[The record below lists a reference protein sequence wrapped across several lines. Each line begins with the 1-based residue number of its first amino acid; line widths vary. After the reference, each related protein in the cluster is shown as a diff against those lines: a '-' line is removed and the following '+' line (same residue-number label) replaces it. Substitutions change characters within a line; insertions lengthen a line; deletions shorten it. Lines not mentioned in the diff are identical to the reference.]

1 MINTKINK
9 MNSNLQQELDELMT
23 EIEESDVKDFTFEL
37 VNAVWDEFSDEE
49 SEDIDQEMVKAYEM
63 ETRQSLEIFN
73 PELELDISYIKRLL
87 NILEK

>member
-1 MINTKINK
+1 
-9 MNSNLQQELDELMT
+9 MNSDLKQELDELMT

-73 PELELDISYIKRLL
+73 PELDLDISYMKRLL

>member
-9 MNSNLQQELDELMT
+9 MNSDLKQELDELMT

-73 PELELDISYIKRLL
+73 PELDLDISYMKRLL

>member
-73 PELELDISYIKRLL
+73 PELKLDISYIKRLL

>member
-1 MINTKINK
+1 

-73 PELELDISYIKRLL
+73 PELDLDISYMKRLL

>member
-1 MINTKINK
+1 

>member
-1 MINTKINK
+1 

-73 PELELDISYIKRLL
+73 PELKLDISYIKRLL